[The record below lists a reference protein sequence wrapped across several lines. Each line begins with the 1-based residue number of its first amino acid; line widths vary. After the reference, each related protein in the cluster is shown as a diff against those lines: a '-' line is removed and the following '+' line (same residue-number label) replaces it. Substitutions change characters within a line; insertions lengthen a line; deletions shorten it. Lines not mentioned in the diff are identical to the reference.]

1 MADRAVVIP
10 VAALRRLLLG
20 ALVLA
25 LIVTAVVV
33 YQQRDRLPGLA
44 GGPAPHLSSGGYQA
58 VLLVTAQMYFGRL
71 SMPNSELYLLSDVYY
86 LDSPPQGEQQGQLRK
101 RGAELHGPRDPMII
115 PARSV
120 VYVEN
125 VRDDSEVMAAIRR
138 HQKGETPPPMTP
150 RPSPTR

>member
-10 VAALRRLLLG
+10 VSALRRLLLG

-25 LIVTAVVV
+25 LIVTAVVL

-44 GGPAPHLSSGGYQA
+44 GGPPHLSSGGYQA

-71 SMPNSELYLLSDVYY
+71 SMPSGEFYLLSDVYY
-86 LDSPPQGEQQGQLRK
+86 LDAPPQGEQQGRLIK

-120 VYVEN
+120 VYFEN

-138 HQKGETPPPMTP
+138 YQKGETPPPGTP